1 MPMLRSGLLLT
12 LLCLPIG
19 GCDDIIADVGP
30 VEIRVHNASAATMA
44 DVVVHFPHES
54 VDYGTLAPGE
64 VSGYRAVE
72 LAYRIASVGVT
83 IDGEGHALQV
93 VDYVGEEALM
103 RGRRYTYRLDLFEGV
118 SLTLEL
124 GTD

>member
-1 MPMLRSGLLLT
+1 ME
-12 LLCLPIG
+12 
-19 GCDDIIADVGP
+19 V
-30 VEIRVHNASAATMA
+30 RVHNASAATMA
-44 DVVVHFPHES
+44 DVVIHSPQES

-93 VDYVGEEALM
+93 VAYVGEEPLM
-103 RGRRYTYRLDLFEGV
+103 GGRHTYRLDLFEGV
-118 SLTLEL
+118 SLTLEP
-124 GTD
+124 GAD